1 MGMRARVGR
10 WLRQIGERLDP
21 ENVAA
26 RPETTG
32 AALPAGN
39 PKLPAIDSQDDG
51 PAAGLDTTPSVPW
64 QGVRERALSKSLLTL
79 RSEAVYSL
87 GALHAAHLAAAAVF
101 DDRRLAVALAQ
112 RSGEAVDDEVLS
124 KLAEAASIWH
134 RDSASLGIALTAI
147 GTAQVPDLTLAEAL
161 QVDEEEEAALEAMVE
176 GYQIELQR
184 QILEEAES

>member
-1 MGMRARVGR
+1 MGR
-10 WLRQIGERLDP
+10 WLRRIGERLDP
-21 ENVAA
+21 VGAA
-26 RPETTG
+26 PRPEAVG
-32 AALPAGN
+32 AALPPGN
-39 PKLPAIDSQDDG
+39 PKLPAMDGLDDG
-51 PAAGLDTTPSVPW
+51 PAAGQEATPSVPW

-79 RSEAVYSL
+79 RTEAVYSL

-112 RSGEAVDDEVLS
+112 RSGETVDDEVLS

>member
-1 MGMRARVGR
+1 MGMRTTLGR
-10 WLRQIGERLDP
+10 WFRRLGDRLDP
-21 ENVAA
+21 APGPREMGLAS
-26 RPETTG
+26 R
-32 AALPAGN
+32 
-39 PKLPAIDSQDDG
+39 KLPSLADPDG
-51 PAAGLDTTPSVPW
+51 APAAGTETTPSVPW
-64 QGVRERALSKSLLTL
+64 QTLRERAMTKSLMTL

-112 RSGEAVDDEVLS
+112 RSGEAVGEEVRT

-134 RDSASLGIALTAI
+134 RDGASLGMALTAI
-147 GTAQVPDLTLAEAL
+147 GAAQVPDLTLAEAL
-161 QVDEEEEAALEAMVE
+161 QVDDHEAAALEAMVE